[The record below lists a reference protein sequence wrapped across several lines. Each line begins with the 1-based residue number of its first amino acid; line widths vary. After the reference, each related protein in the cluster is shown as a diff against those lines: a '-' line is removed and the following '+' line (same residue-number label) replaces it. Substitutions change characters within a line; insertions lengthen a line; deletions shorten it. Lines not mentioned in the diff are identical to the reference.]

1 MYDIYI
7 IIIYTSVIFNILW
20 DQTVVQHTNYIMN
33 RYSSTLLYR
42 SIVLIVGGTLSIF
55 KRALIMKINNE
66 IKIRTK
72 ISWPPVIV

>member
-20 DQTVVQHTNYIMN
+20 DPTVVQHTNYIMN

-42 SIVLIVGGTLSIF
+42 SILLIVGGSLSIF
-55 KRALIMKINNE
+55 KRALIMKINDKN
-66 IKIRTK
+66 
-72 ISWPPVIV
+72 